1 MIRLLSVQ
9 PVAERGGSDH
19 LLVRML
25 RSLPP
30 DEFDCHVALPGRS
43 PLAEEFAAAGAGLH
57 SVPMERLS
65 TSHGAGEWAGYAAG
79 WPVAVGRLVR
89 LIRRLR
95 IDVVHSNSLHSL
107 YGWAAAAITRRPH
120 VWHRARSSCSRPRR
134 CGSSA
139 SLLVTSRSRSS
150 ACRRRSPTSL
160 IPRTSRS
167 STRPSTRPSSA
178 PSWPGGSGTASGSR
192 TTLHSWERSGAST
205 PGRAST
211 CCSTRV
217 QRAKGRRPDLHLV
230 VAGAPVTGK
239 EQLAIDLATR
249 ATQLAGVH
257 WLGPRTDTP
266 ELFADLDLFV
276 LPSTEPEPYGI
287 VVVEALA
294 SGAPVVVTDAGGG
307 APEIVAGRQP
317 GAGGGCRRATPT
329 RWLRDRRPSR
339 PDHQRGA
346 RSRPSVHATRL
357 RVDRFAAIF
366 RQAAGGV
373 HGRPTAGVAST
384 GPTGGPAHDPPR
396 LRLPA
401 PSRGLRRGHRPAF
414 EAEAE
419 PTSA

>member
-43 PLAEEFAAAGAGLH
+43 PLAEDFAAAGASLH
-57 SVPMERLS
+57 TVPMERLS

-107 YGWAAAAITRRPH
+107 YGWAAAAITGRPH
-120 VWHRARSSCSRPRR
+120 VWHAREIVVQSRAAMQLERFLARHFAVKVVCMSQAIADQLDPANVEVVYETVDPAEFRPELAGRFR
-134 CGSSA
+134 NGVGIPDDVPLVGA
-139 SLLVTSRSRSS
+139 VGRIDTWKGFDVLLDAFV
-150 ACRRRSPTSL
+150 
-160 IPRTSRS
+160 
-167 STRPSTRPSSA
+167 
-178 PSWPGGSGTASGSR
+178 
-192 TTLHSWERSGAST
+192 
-205 PGRAST
+205 
-211 CCSTRV
+211 
-217 QRAKGRRPDLHLV
+217 RAKDRRPDLHLV

-249 ATQLAGVH
+249 ATQLADVH
-257 WLGPRTDTP
+257 WLGPRSDTP

-294 SGAPVVVTDAGGG
+294 SGAPVVVTDAGG
-307 APEIVAGRQP
+307 APEIVARAAP
-317 GAGGGCRRATPT
+317 GSGSTVPPGNAGALADAIVRIAPVTT
-329 RWLRDRRPSR
+329 D
-339 PDHQRGA
+339 A
-346 RSRPSVHATRL
+346 ATRRGRNAL
-357 RVDRFAAIF
+357 QPPAETGRVAEIF
-366 RQAAGGV
+366 REAAEVG
-373 HGRPTAGVAST
+373 HGR
-384 GPTGGPAHDPPR
+384 R
-396 LRLPA
+396 
-401 PSRGLRRGHRPAF
+401 
-414 EAEAE
+414 
-419 PTSA
+419 

>member
-30 DEFDCHVALPGRS
+30 DEFDCHVALPGPS
-43 PLAEEFAAAGAGLH
+43 PLAEEFDAAGAGLH
-57 SVPMERLS
+57 SVPMKRLS
-65 TSHGAGEWAGYAAG
+65 TSHGAGEWVGYAAG

-107 YGWAAAAITRRPH
+107 YGWAAAAITGRPH
-120 VWHRARSSCSRPRR
+120 VWHAREIVVQSRAAMQLERFLARHFAVKVVCMSQAIADQLDPANVEVVYETVDPAEFRPELAGRFR
-134 CGSSA
+134 DGVGIPDDVPLVGLVGRIDTWKGFDV
-139 SLLVTSRSRSS
+139 LLD
-150 ACRRRSPTSL
+150 AF
-160 IPRTSRS
+160 
-167 STRPSTRPSSA
+167 A
-178 PSWPGGSGTASGSR
+178 
-192 TTLHSWERSGAST
+192 
-205 PGRAST
+205 
-211 CCSTRV
+211 
-217 QRAKGRRPDLHLV
+217 RAKGRRPDLHLV

-294 SGAPVVVTDAGGG
+294 SGAPVVVTDAGG
-307 APEIVAGRQP
+307 APEIVAHAAP
-317 GAGGGCRRATPT
+317 GSGTTVPPGDAGALADAIVRIAPVTT
-329 RWLRDRRPSR
+329 D
-339 PDHQRGA
+339 A
-346 RSRPSVHATRL
+346 ATRKGRPAL
-357 RVDRFAAIF
+357 QPPAATGRVAEIF
-366 RQAAGGV
+366 REAAERG
-373 HGRPTAGVAST
+373 HGR
-384 GPTGGPAHDPPR
+384 R
-396 LRLPA
+396 
-401 PSRGLRRGHRPAF
+401 
-414 EAEAE
+414 
-419 PTSA
+419 

>member
-43 PLAEEFAAAGAGLH
+43 PLAEEFAAAGASLH
-57 SVPMERLS
+57 TVPMERLS
-65 TSHGAGEWAGYAAG
+65 TSHGAGEWAGYATG
-79 WPVAVGRLVR
+79 WPVAVVRLVR

-120 VWHRARSSCSRPRR
+120 VWHAREIVVQSRAAMQLERFLARHFAVKVVCMSQAIADQLDPANVEVAYETVDPAEFRPELGGRFR
-134 CGSSA
+134 DRVGIPDDVPLVGLVGRIDTWKGFDV
-139 SLLVTSRSRSS
+139 LLD
-150 ACRRRSPTSL
+150 AF
-160 IPRTSRS
+160 
-167 STRPSTRPSSA
+167 A
-178 PSWPGGSGTASGSR
+178 
-192 TTLHSWERSGAST
+192 
-205 PGRAST
+205 
-211 CCSTRV
+211 
-217 QRAKGRRPDLHLV
+217 RAKGRRPDLHLV

-294 SGAPVVVTDAGGG
+294 SGASVVVTDAGG
-307 APEIVAGRQP
+307 APEIVARTAP
-317 GAGGGCRRATPT
+317 GSGTTVPPGDAGALADAIVRIAPVAT
-329 RWLRDRRPSR
+329 D
-339 PDHQRGA
+339 A
-346 RSRPSVHATRL
+346 ATRRRRSAL
-357 RVDRFAAIF
+357 QPPADTGRVAEIF
-366 RQAAGGV
+366 RVAAEAG
-373 HGRPTAGVAST
+373 HGR
-384 GPTGGPAHDPPR
+384 H
-396 LRLPA
+396 
-401 PSRGLRRGHRPAF
+401 
-414 EAEAE
+414 
-419 PTSA
+419 